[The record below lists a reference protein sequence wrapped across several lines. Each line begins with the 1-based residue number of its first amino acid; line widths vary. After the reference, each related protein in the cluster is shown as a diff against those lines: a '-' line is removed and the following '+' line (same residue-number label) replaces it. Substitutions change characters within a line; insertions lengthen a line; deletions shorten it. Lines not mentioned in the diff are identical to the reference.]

1 MLREPPAGVT
11 TEIPAASP
19 LCGHDLASTLCSG
32 LSAAPSPTMTID
44 PSSRQPEPGAE
55 YRRRLESLRAAAAQY
70 AKRDATLGNAKLLA
84 LIGTVIAAVWI
95 LAVKAAAIYWIAPA
109 AALLAYL
116 SFLHERVIR
125 AARREARVIAFYEGG
140 LARVEHRWA
149 GKGETGERFADP
161 SHPYSRDLDLFGKGS
176 LFELLCTA
184 RTRAG
189 EETLAHWLLF
199 PALPQEVYSRHAAI
213 EELRGRLDLREELA
227 ITGEDVR
234 SGVRPEA
241 LAKWG
246 EEPPLLQPG
255 ALRFALPFLAALW
268 LCGWAVWAIW
278 DVRSFLLLASL
289 VNLGVAYQFRE
300 RIGKSV
306 VSLEEAARDLK
317 LLSQVLARLE
327 GETFSAPRLLGLQ
340 TRLRQNGVL
349 ASRSIARLSKLVQWL
364 ESRRNPIIKSLD
376 PFIFWSFQCSFAV
389 EAWRTRFGPAVRDW
403 IAALGELEAL
413 SDLGGYAYEH
423 PGDVFPEF
431 TAEAPRFE
439 AEGLAHPLIPEE
451 RAVRNDLLLGKTLR
465 MIIISGSNMAGKSTL
480 IRAAGVNAVLAQ
492 CGAPVRARKLCLSAL
507 AVAASVCI
515 LDSLQDG
522 ISRFYAEI
530 IRLKLITDLARGPT
544 PVLVLLDELLQG
556 TNSHDRRIGAEAVV
570 RSLFA
575 HGALGLVSTHDLAL
589 AEIADPLG
597 PAAANVHFADHVEN
611 GKLHFDYRMTPG
623 TVETS
628 NALELMRS
636 IGLDV

>member
-1 MLREPPAGVT
+1 MT
-11 TEIPAASP
+11 SN
-19 LCGHDLASTLCSG
+19 
-32 LSAAPSPTMTID
+32 SATH
-44 PSSRQPEPGAE
+44 QPEPSAE
-55 YRRRLESLRAAAAQY
+55 YRRSLESLRAAAAQL
-70 AKRDATLGNAKLLA
+70 AKRDATLGTAKLLV

-95 LAVKAAAIYWIAPA
+95 LTANAAAIYWIAPA
-109 AALLAYL
+109 VVLLAYL
-116 SFLHERVIR
+116 SLVHERVLR
-125 AARREARVIAFYEGG
+125 SARRTARAIVFYEGG
-140 LARVEHRWA
+140 LARLESRWA

-161 SHPYSRDLDLFGKGS
+161 AHPYSRDLDLFGKGS

-199 PALPQEVYSRHAAI
+199 PAPPAEVYSRHAAI
-213 EELRGRLDLREELA
+213 EELRSRLDLREELSML
-227 ITGEDVR
+227 GEEVR
-234 SGVRPEA
+234 SGVRPEV

-246 EEPPLLQPG
+246 EEPALLQSG
-255 ALRFALPFLAALW
+255 ALRFVLPSLAALW
-268 LCGWAVWAIW
+268 ICGWAVWAIW
-278 DVRSFLLLASL
+278 DVRSFLLLMSL
-289 VNLGVAYQFRE
+289 VNLAAAYQFRE
-300 RIGKSV
+300 RIGRSV

-317 LLSQVLARLE
+317 LFGQVLGRLE
-327 GETFSAPRLLGLQ
+327 DETFSAPKLRELQ
-340 TRLRQNGVL
+340 SRLRRNGVL
-349 ASRSIARLSKLVQWL
+349 ASRSITRLSKLVQWL
-364 ESRRNPIIKSLD
+364 ESRRNPIIRGLD
-376 PFIFWSFQCSFAV
+376 PFIFWNFQCAFAV
-389 EAWRTRFGPAVRDW
+389 EAWRKKFGPAVRGW

-413 SDLGGYAYEH
+413 SDLAGYAYEH
-423 PGDVFPEF
+423 PCDVFPEF

-439 AEGLAHPLIPEE
+439 AEGLAHPLIPET
-451 RAVRNDLLLGKTLR
+451 RAVRNDLLLGKMLR

-492 CGAPVRARKLCLSAL
+492 CGAPVRARKLRLSPL

-530 IRLKLITDLARGPT
+530 TRLKLITDLAKGPT

-570 RSLFA
+570 RSLFM

-589 AEIADPLG
+589 AEIADVLG
-597 PAAANVHFADHVEN
+597 PAAANVHVQDHLED
-611 GKLHFDYRMTPG
+611 GKLNFDYRMTPG
-623 TVETS
+623 TVQTS